1 VATRE
6 RVHPL
11 VGRAECVEEGEG
23 GRSLEQ
29 LVVPLHDEEDGAR
42 HERGVVFEPLA
53 DFRNVTRASRAA
65 EIEAAVIRY
74 AGLLEQ
80 YCRSDPYN
88 WFNFFDF
95 WSSAPRSVHPA

>member
-1 VATRE
+1 MALSAAT
-6 RVHPL
+6 PKIWL
-11 VGRAECVEEGEG
+11 PS
-23 GRSLEQ
+23 RSGQ
-29 LVVPLHDEEDGAR
+29 
-42 HERGVVFEPLA
+42 VVFEPVA
-53 DFRNVTRASRAA
+53 DFRNITRASRAA